1 MSRSK
6 KLSVILLYQIL
17 KASETLS
24 HRLTPN
30 LKTKDSVVGKNQNLT
45 AFAFIIQCFYNL
57 LVSLYRRK
65 KARQFKQSKN
75 KPQMVGFDHLPRS
88 QWKNDYPIV
97 LVHGFLGW
105 VPDESDFWGDYF
117 KYLSDPKVQRS
128 HDVYQ
133 TDLGPV

>member
-30 LKTKDSVVGKNQNLT
+30 IKTKVSINGKNHNIS

-57 LVSLYRRK
+57 LVSLYKRK
-65 KARQFKQSKN
+65 KARQFRQSKN
-75 KPQMVGFDHLPRS
+75 KPHMVGFDHLPKS
-88 QWKNDYPIV
+88 QWKNDYPVV

-105 VPDESDFWGDYF
+105 VPDESELWGDYW
-117 KYLSDPKVQRS
+117 KYLSDPKV
-128 HDVYQ
+128 
-133 TDLGPV
+133 LK